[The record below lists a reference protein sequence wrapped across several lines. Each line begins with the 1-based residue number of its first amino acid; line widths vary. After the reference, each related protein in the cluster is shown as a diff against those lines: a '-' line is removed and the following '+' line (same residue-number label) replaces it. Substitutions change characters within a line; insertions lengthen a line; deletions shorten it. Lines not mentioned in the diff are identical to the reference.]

1 MNTASNLRSIAIVAV
16 CLLIGACGG
25 GTGVQNNSG
34 ESSAGREPQVLGKP
48 GGTVTHRLTTPIK
61 TLNYYQAA
69 DEPSVLLT
77 LFLIND
83 RLVALDHEKQT
94 FVPALA
100 ESYAVA
106 SDGVTV
112 DVQLRRG
119 LKFSDGKAL
128 TSADVKFSLE
138 AVYDEATNS
147 PIFRDALSI
156 GGKEI
161 TAEVVDDRRV
171 RFTLPEKVAAI
182 ENYLENLVVLPK
194 HVLEG
199 DMKSG
204 NLAESWKIDS
214 DPRSVVGS
222 GPFMI
227 DSVQPGERVTLKRNP
242 NYWKTDEAG
251 TPLPYLDS
259 LILEIVPDANNTLA
273 RLQQNAIDIADRIRT
288 SDFAALKTGGGQV
301 RAVDAGPGLAND
313 HIWFN
318 LNAAKKSGES
328 LVSSPH
334 RKWFADKRF
343 RKAIAHAVDRRSIS
357 TNTLQGLATPV
368 FGFVP
373 AGNRAWL
380 NTNIPK
386 ADYDLERSRALLA
399 EAGFS
404 VKDIGGKPELND
416 KDGNR
421 VAFTLLV
428 PAENEPRKLI
438 AASVQEDLAKLGI
451 AMQIVPLDFQGIN
464 ERWNSTFDYDA
475 ILSGVSLTA
484 IDPSSFAGFLPS
496 SGTSHQWR
504 PKQTQPATDWEKRV
518 DELFSQQ
525 ASEVDPA
532 LRRQKFN
539 EIQLILA
546 EEMPVIPI
554 VSRHI
559 VSAVNERVGN
569 LSPSGI
575 LPYSLWNADRLFVKN

>member
-1 MNTASNLRSIAIVAV
+1 MVA
-16 CLLIGACGG
+16 CAG

-34 ESSAGREPQVLGKP
+34 QPAPGREPQLPGKP
-48 GGTVTHRLTTPIK
+48 GGTISHRVTTPIN

-94 FVPALA
+94 FVPSLA
-100 ESYAVA
+100 ESYTVA
-106 SDGVTV
+106 PDGVTV
-112 DVQLRRG
+112 DIQLRDG
-119 LKFSDGKAL
+119 LKFSDGKLL

-138 AVYDEATNS
+138 AAYDKTTNS
-147 PIFRDALSI
+147 PIFRDALMI

-161 TAEVVDDRRV
+161 QAEVVDDRRL

-182 ENYLENLVVLPK
+182 ENYLENLAVLPK
-194 HVLEG
+194 HALEG
-199 DMKSG
+199 DFRAGK
-204 NLAESWKIDS
+204 LAESWMIDS
-214 DPRSVVGS
+214 DAKAVVGS

-242 NYWKTDEAG
+242 NYWKKDAAG

-259 LILEIVPDANNTLA
+259 LVLEIAPDPNNTLA

-288 SDFAALKTGGGQV
+288 SDFAALRTGGGQV

-313 HIWFN
+313 HLWFN
-318 LNAAKKSGES
+318 LNAAKKSAES
-328 LVSSPH
+328 LESSPKH
-334 RKWFADKRF
+334 KWFADKRF
-343 RKAIAHAVDRRSIS
+343 RKAIAHAVDRQSIS

-380 NTNIPK
+380 DSNIPK
-386 ADYDLERSRALLA
+386 SEYDLERSRSLLI
-399 EAGFS
+399 EAGFL
-404 VKDIGGKPELND
+404 VKDNNGKPELSD

-421 VAFTLLV
+421 VEFTLLV

-438 AASVQEDLAKLGI
+438 AAVIQEDLAKLGI
-451 AMQIVPLDFQGIN
+451 AMQVVPLDFQSIN

-475 ILSGVSLTA
+475 ILSGISLTA
-484 IDPSSFAGFLPS
+484 IDPSSFVGFLPS

-504 PKQTQPATDWEKRV
+504 PKQTQPATEWEKRI
-518 DELFSQQ
+518 DELFVQQ
-525 ASEVDPA
+525 AREIDPA
-532 LRRQKFN
+532 IRRQQFN

-546 EEMPVIPI
+546 EEMPVVPI